1 MPIVARSTLAVLAG
15 SAVVAL
21 AGAAAFVWSG
31 LYDVGADVAHTR
43 PVLATLDALRR
54 QSIARHA
61 RGLAVPADLGDAA
74 RIRAG
79 AGNYAAMCA
88 ACHLAPGV
96 AESEL
101 HRGLYPQPPVLW
113 RQAGGDPRQQFW
125 IAKHGIKASG
135 MPAWGRSMDDAAL
148 WGVVAFLQQL
158 PRMDA
163 ARYHALVASSGGHSH
178 GHGEAA
184 HDEAMEAMH
193 GMPAPHSMAPHDH
206 RAHDHPHDATPP
218 GG

>member
-21 AGAAAFVWSG
+21 SGAAAFVWSG
-31 LYDVGADVAHTR
+31 LYDVGADAAHTR

-54 QSIARHA
+54 HSIARHA
-61 RGLAVPADLGDAA
+61 RGLAVPADLRDAA

-113 RQAGGDPRQQFW
+113 RQAAGDPRQQFW

-178 GHGEAA
+178 GHGGAA

-193 GMPAPHSMAPHDH
+193 GMPAPHAMAPHDH
-206 RAHDHPHDATPP
+206 HAHEHPHDATPP